1 MAAASAALAEARAR
15 GPPMSPDH
23 PPEAE
28 EDDDCLLTPTAGR
41 MAALLDPP
49 MPSSSTTTTAPSAA
63 VAAADDIPDHYLCP
77 ITKMIMT
84 DPVFDAYGHSYE
96 NAAIEQ
102 WLTDH
107 DTCPVTGALL
117 PNKTLTKNHAL
128 RNAIEEE
135 VRRRSAA
142 TTAAASST
150 IPTESTNPPLGDAS
164 SRMNRGGSTTNKKKR
179 TAKSPS
185 RISQSELDLL
195 SDFDWGDAD
204 LVQETVLKS
213 VSLKE
218 QVNVLTKNVNDL
230 RKSLTNSNRLFNSKL
245 MSMSSM

>member
-28 EDDDCLLTPTAGR
+28 EDDDCLLTPTSGR
-41 MAALLDPP
+41 TAALLDPP

-102 WLTDH
+102 WLSDH

-150 IPTESTNPPLGDAS
+150 IPVHSSCRLLNRQHESERL
-164 SRMNRGGSTTNKKKR
+164 SRSWYHRSH
-179 TAKSPS
+179 
-185 RISQSELDLL
+185 
-195 SDFDWGDAD
+195 
-204 LVQETVLKS
+204 
-213 VSLKE
+213 SLIIIR
-218 QVNVLTKNVNDL
+218 N
-230 RKSLTNSNRLFNSKL
+230 
-245 MSMSSM
+245 